1 MKNSSLLLKDKEY
14 EEKRLKLKDWKEI
27 TLFKK
32 SILKI
37 INFFLRT
44 NTPSIKNNRIG
55 LDGRPIRSIG

>member
-55 LDGRPIRSIG
+55 LKGRPIRSIG